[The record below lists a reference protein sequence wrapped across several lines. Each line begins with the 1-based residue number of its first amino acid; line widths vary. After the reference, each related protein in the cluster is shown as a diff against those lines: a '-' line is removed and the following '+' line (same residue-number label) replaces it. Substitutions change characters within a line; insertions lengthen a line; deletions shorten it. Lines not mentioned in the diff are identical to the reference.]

1 MLRDKF
7 VAAFGEAE
15 ALRIE
20 AAAVSHEDG
29 LFISAHEGQK
39 AADPFQTVLV
49 RCLTFDCLFN
59 QGFRLYHQIVASSE
73 ALRAWIKAEADLK
86 NYTGDFDL
94 LAGFAGRYNDFICE

>member
-20 AAAVSHEDG
+20 AAAVSHEND
-29 LFISAHEGQK
+29 LFLSVDKNKK
-39 AADPFQTVLV
+39 AADPFQTVLI
-49 RCLTFDCLFN
+49 RCLTFDCLTN
-59 QGFRLYHQIVASSE
+59 PNFRRYHQIIASPE
-73 ALRAWIKAEADLK
+73 ALRAWIKAEANLK

-94 LAGFAGRYNDFICE
+94 LASFSGRYDFICE